1 MVTDE
6 RDNLRNVVNEL
17 RKSKSGESGNQ
28 EATGTGTL
36 LQVVVVLVVVAGF
49 FFLFNLFIFTLFYY
63 SFYIPSPTYDFG
75 YFISLIIYLHCR
87 RLNHLLQKKRA
98 ILKSWRLV

>member
-49 FFLFNLFIFTLFYY
+49 FFFFLIYLFIL
-63 SFYIPSPTYDFG
+63 
-75 YFISLIIYLHCR
+75 YFIIHFIFPPPLM
-87 RLNHLLQKKRA
+87 
-98 ILKSWRLV
+98 ILDILFL